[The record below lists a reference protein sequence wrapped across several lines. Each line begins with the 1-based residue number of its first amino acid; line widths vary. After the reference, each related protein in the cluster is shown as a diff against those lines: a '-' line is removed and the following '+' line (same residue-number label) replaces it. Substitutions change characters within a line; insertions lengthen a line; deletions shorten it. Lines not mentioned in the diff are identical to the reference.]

1 MKTRSM
7 EVRELSLPDLF
18 LITPK
23 KLPDA
28 RGVFFESFREDV
40 IRAELGRPFGVT
52 QANFSVS
59 RRGALRGVHSV
70 RVPPGQA
77 KLVSCVRGSVLDVVV
92 DLRVGSPTFGR
103 YEALRLDAQAGTGLF
118 ISEGLGHSFLAL
130 ADDTSM
136 HYQCSTSYLADTV
149 VSVNALDPD
158 LRLPWELSDEVIMS
172 DNDRAAPTLA
182 EAADLGL
189 LSTYQECLL
198 HYGRALS

>member
-23 KLPDA
+23 KLPDV

-40 IRAELGRPFGVT
+40 IRAELGRPFDVT

-70 RVPPGQA
+70 RVSPGQA
-77 KLVSCVRGSVLDVVV
+77 KLVSCVRGAVLDVVV

-103 YEALRLDAQAGTGLF
+103 HEALWLDDQAGTGLF

-130 ADDTSM
+130 ADDTCM
-136 HYQCSTSYLADTV
+136 HYQCSTTYAADTV

-158 LRLPWELSDEVIMS
+158 LRLPWNLSAEAIMS
-172 DNDRAAPTLA
+172 DTDRAAPMLA
-182 EAADLGL
+182 EAADLGM
-189 LSTYQECLL
+189 LSSYEECLRQ
-198 HYGRALS
+198 YGRALA